1 MRLVSRRAHLA
12 VAAVL
17 DVALHARGTA
27 VPGKAIAARL
37 DLPARALEPLLQT
50 LVHEGILAASRGPR
64 GGYTLARERR
74 RIRLADVLLAAEQD
88 EPEELPASPVMEGIV
103 APALAEAAG
112 DARVRLEAMTLEA
125 LCRKA
130 EAAGL
135 GRDTSGE
142 DFTI

>member
-1 MRLVSRRAHLA
+1 MRLISRRSHLA
-12 VAAVL
+12 IAAVL

-37 DLPARALEPLLQT
+37 DLAARALEPLLQT
-50 LVHEGILAASRGPR
+50 LVHEGVLAASRGPR

-74 RIRLADVLLAAEQD
+74 RIRLADVLAAAERD
-88 EPEELPASPVMEGIV
+88 EPEGLPVSPLMEAIV
-103 APALAEAAG
+103 APALAEVAA
-112 DARVRLEAMTLEA
+112 DARVRLQAMTLEA
-125 LCRKA
+125 LCRQA

-142 DFTI
+142 DFAI

>member
-1 MRLVSRRAHLA
+1 MRLLSRRAHLA

-27 VPGKAIAARL
+27 VPGKAVAARL
-37 DLPARALEPLLQT
+37 GLPARALEPLLQA
-50 LVHEGILAASRGPR
+50 LVREGFLAGTRGPH

-74 RIRLADVLLAAEQD
+74 RIRLADILAAAERA
-88 EPEELPASPVMEGIV
+88 EPDDLPPSALIEAIVTPV
-103 APALAEAAG
+103 LAEAAAG
-112 DARVRLEAMTLEA
+112 ARERLSATTLDD
-125 LCRKA
+125 LCRQA

-135 GRDTSGE
+135 GRDRSGE